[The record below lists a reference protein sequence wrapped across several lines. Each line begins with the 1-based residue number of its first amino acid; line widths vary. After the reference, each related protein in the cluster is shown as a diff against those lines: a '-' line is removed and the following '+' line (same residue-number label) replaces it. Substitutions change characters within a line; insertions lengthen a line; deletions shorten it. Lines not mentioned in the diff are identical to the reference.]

1 MLRQD
6 ILRGDLRALY
16 LAWLNAAPLA
26 EDEDDEWD
34 DQDEEDSEDDE
45 SDDAEVKESSG
56 LREPPLPAGLGQ
68 LSAPLQAFAELFE
81 IDEDLIAAA
90 AEASPP
96 LDQDVDQIEQWVP
109 MLPEAE
115 RNAFLVR
122 IARGEPLVD
131 VGLVRRLREVGGKA
145 NTAGPEPTAERRTI
159 GELLAAAEQIRQ
171 RRKAKAREEAELAR
185 LRKLEALAQR
195 EPAAWARV
203 KQLIDRKQ
211 AQPYDEAVALLVEL
225 RDLAIH
231 RGEPARF
238 QQQIDAIQAEYSN
251 RPALLE
257 RLRKA
262 GLIKAT
268 R

>member
-1 MLRQD
+1 M
-6 ILRGDLRALY
+6 
-16 LAWLNAAPLA
+16 
-26 EDEDDEWD
+26 
-34 DQDEEDSEDDE
+34 
-45 SDDAEVKESSG
+45 KESSG
-56 LREPPLPAGLGQ
+56 LREPPVPAGLGQ

-131 VGLVRRLREVGGKA
+131 VGLVRRLRQVGGKA
-145 NTAGPEPTAERRTI
+145 NTAGPESATPRRTI
-159 GELLAAAEQIRQ
+159 GELLAAAEQIQQ
-171 RRKAKAREEAELAR
+171 RRETQQREEAERAR

-195 EPAAWARV
+195 EPATWTQV
-203 KQLIDRKQ
+203 EQLIGRKQ

-231 RGEPARF
+231 RGEPTRF
-238 QQQIDAIQAEYSN
+238 EQQIEAIWAEYSN